1 MNRRILVILG
11 LFLITGAAAQDTPSP
26 GDASSSTKQERPPVP
41 ADWPGV
47 EYAEIRA
54 YLYNPG
60 ENDANLI
67 LENGKLH
74 PEVVNPE
81 GVKLDAPQTERLLA
95 LLRNKAPDGSAVG
108 CFTPHHGFVFYDRE
122 GNPVA
127 SFTACFLCELG
138 VAVPGIHS
146 MTTWDF
152 AALGRLV
159 QDLGL
164 PVFKD
169 PTEADAH
176 FLELAKR
183 WPDARVKAILDD
195 YLFRETTQ
203 SPSDDFALLRLL
215 QGLGERTHPFLLRY
229 LADKDLRSGW
239 LENDSA
245 ALFSGTRFDRLCAAF
260 GDTPPAAAIP
270 LLATFLEEADA
281 SIRCKAAE
289 TIAKTGSRE
298 IVPYLRKALADSG
311 KDASSDGQV
320 LPPPDDSGKVLELP
334 GTTVYSSA
342 LAGLLAAMDR
352 GTLHAD
358 AKEQLFPDVKALGRI
373 FDDRDWARAL
383 IKMNPDRA
391 KEFFLSPEMFKP
403 DSPRLPAALTAL
415 CEMNLQL
422 PRERLLGLCREVKSM
437 SSGEEQTWIM
447 GPALLLLGRQRHPD
461 DLELLREFGNAPD
474 ALDARTGLLAWHGLE
489 GYRDRLAK
497 QEKEKGYAALNESQR
512 LHFAAEEFE
521 GASLDIGGYFVA
533 AENERWRDALAG
545 LKTMKRDELATI
557 LEQAVAK
564 FGDAGPSSDR
574 EARQAQVDG
583 LLQQNAFEELDE
595 RLGTAA
601 DLQHPSYDR
610 FTIEHA
616 DSFK

>member
-1 MNRRILVILG
+1 
-11 LFLITGAAAQDTPSP
+11 
-26 GDASSSTKQERPPVP
+26 
-41 ADWPGV
+41 
-47 EYAEIRA
+47 
-54 YLYNPG
+54 
-60 ENDANLI
+60 
-67 LENGKLH
+67 
-74 PEVVNPE
+74 
-81 GVKLDAPQTERLLA
+81 
-95 LLRNKAPDGSAVG
+95 
-108 CFTPHHGFVFYDRE
+108 
-122 GNPVA
+122 
-127 SFTACFLCELG
+127 
-138 VAVPGIHS
+138 
-146 MTTWDF
+146 
-152 AALGRLV
+152 
-159 QDLGL
+159 
-164 PVFKD
+164 
-169 PTEADAH
+169 
-176 FLELAKR
+176 
-183 WPDARVKAILDD
+183 
-195 YLFRETTQ
+195 
-203 SPSDDFALLRLL
+203 
-215 QGLGERTHPFLLRY
+215 
-229 LADKDLRSGW
+229 
-239 LENDSA
+239 
-245 ALFSGTRFDRLCAAF
+245 
-260 GDTPPAAAIP
+260 
-270 LLATFLEEADA
+270 
-281 SIRCKAAE
+281 
-289 TIAKTGSRE
+289 
-298 IVPYLRKALADSG
+298 
-311 KDASSDGQV
+311 
-320 LPPPDDSGKVLELP
+320 LELP

-391 KEFFLSPEMFKP
+391 KEFFLSPDMFKP